1 MERKTTRRTTLE
13 TKEKII
19 YYKDEHHDDFAGNNI
34 TRKPLGPGFKYIHTN
49 FFFKIFEFVL
59 YYLIAA
65 PLVYLMQKVY
75 SHQKFINRKA
85 FKQAK
90 KTGYFIYSNHTQMI
104 NDAYIGPM
112 AAFPK
117 KCFVITAPETTS
129 IKGIRA
135 IVQALGAIPLGGNL
149 KEAKQML
156 ACVDQRIKENRA
168 IMIYPEAH
176 IWPYY
181 TKIRDFPYPSFE
193 YATRLKK
200 PIFVLT
206 NCYQKRRFS
215 KRPKILTFVDGPFYP
230 NPDLGKKEA
239 AKELRDI
246 AYHTMCE
253 RAAQHSTY
261 EYIKYIK
268 EA

>member
-1 MERKTTRRTTLE
+1 MA
-13 TKEKII
+13 TKEKVI
-19 YYKDEHHDDFAGNNI
+19 YYKDEHNDDFAGTGI
-34 TRKPLGPGFKYIHTN
+34 KRKPLGEGFKYIHRSI
-49 FFFKIFEFVL
+49 FFRAFETIL
-59 YYLIAA
+59 YYPIAA

-75 SHQKFINRKA
+75 SHQKFVNRKT
-85 FKQAK
+85 FRQAK
-90 KTGYFIYSNHTQMI
+90 DTGYFIYSNHTQII

-112 AAFPK
+112 ATFPK
-117 KCFVITAPETTS
+117 KCFVITGPDTTS
-129 IKGIRA
+129 IKGIRT

-156 ACVDQRIKENRA
+156 ACVEERIEKNNA

-181 TKIRDFPYPSFE
+181 TEIRDFPYPSFE
-193 YATRLKK
+193 YATHLGK

-230 NPDLGKKEA
+230 NPALSKKEA

-246 AYHTMCE
+246 AYDTMCK
-253 RAAQHSTY
+253 RAAEHSTY
-261 EYIKYIK
+261 AYIQYIK
-268 EA
+268 EE